1 MADMKLNILQA
12 DMHKDDEGAFLG
24 KTIFEVEGHK
34 AAYEITFFSKKG
46 KEWDY
51 SLNYARESGIEAEFM
66 AVEEW
71 IEQDDDGF
79 DELLDAARNTLA
91 E

>member
-1 MADMKLNILQA
+1 MKLNILQA
-12 DMHKDDEGAFLG
+12 NMHKDDEGAFLG

-34 AAYEITFFSKKG
+34 AAYEITLFSKRG

-51 SLNYARESGIEAEFM
+51 SLNYAQESGLEAEFV
-66 AVEEW
+66 AVDEW
-71 IEQDDDGF
+71 LEQDDDVF
-79 DELLDAARNTLA
+79 DELLDAARNTLS

>member
-1 MADMKLNILQA
+1 MKLNILQA

-66 AVEEW
+66 AVAEW
-71 IEQDDDGF
+71 IEQDDDEF

>member
-1 MADMKLNILQA
+1 MKLNIVQA
-12 DMHKDDEGAFLG
+12 DMHKDEEGAFLG

-51 SLNYARESGIEAEFM
+51 SLNYAHESGLEAEFVKVDEM
-66 AVEEW
+66 V
-71 IEQDDDGF
+71 EQDDDQF
-79 DELLDAARNTLA
+79 DELLDAAMSKLP
-91 E
+91 ESE